1 MLKTEKEKNHDSSTL
16 GATYIQKLV
25 NLLQILFSYG
35 VCLPNSSN
43 STNNSQKDLLLEC
56 FGSRRKLNNIFLDS
70 IIENLALSFSQIRG
84 YVHFMNKKVAS
95 DALHINGGAIG
106 ISYWLLTPELPPE
119 SMIVM
124 LVNIKVGRYHMIT
137 IELLLD

>member
-1 MLKTEKEKNHDSSTL
+1 M
-16 GATYIQKLV
+16 
-25 NLLQILFSYG
+25 
-35 VCLPNSSN
+35 
-43 STNNSQKDLLLEC
+43 
-56 FGSRRKLNNIFLDS
+56 DS

-106 ISYWLLTPELPPE
+106 ISYWLLTPEMPPE
-119 SMIVM
+119 SMTAM
-124 LVNIKVGRYHMIT
+124 LVNIKLGRYHMIT